1 MPHVLSASPVLAPH
15 RYEQA
20 EITSVFRSVVGLEPD
35 REAVLTRLHAA
46 TGVRSRHLA
55 LPLERYPELS
65 GFGEAND
72 TFIDVGLDMAEQA
85 IKQALAEAGLAP
97 GDVDLLMTVSVT
109 GVAAPSLDARLIGRL
124 GLRSDVRRVPV
135 FGLGCVAGAAGIA
148 RMSDLLRGRPDG
160 VGVLVSVELC
170 SLTVQR
176 DDLSTANLIAS
187 GLFGDGA
194 AAVVMAGEHRA
205 AALGG
210 PGPRVVD
217 SAASLYPDSEDVMG
231 WQVSGSGF
239 RVLLSPRVPEMV
251 RSHVGGDVSAFL
263 ARHGLAVADVHR
275 WLAHPGGPKV
285 LGALAETLDVAP
297 DAFAATWESLAAVGN
312 LSSASVLHVLAETL
326 ADPPG
331 PGEVGLLMA
340 MGPGFCSEQVLLEW

>member
-1 MPHVLSASPVLAPH
+1 MPQVVSVSPVLAPH
-15 RYEQA
+15 RYEQE
-20 EITSVFRSVVGLEPD
+20 EITDVFRSVVGLEPE
-35 REAVLTRLHAA
+35 RAALLTRLHAA

-55 LPLERYPELS
+55 LPLDRYPTLS

-72 TFIDVGLDMAEQA
+72 TFIDVGLEMAEHA
-85 IKQALAEAGLAP
+85 IKHALAEAGLAP
-97 GDVDLLMTVSVT
+97 EDVDLLMTVSVT

-124 GLRSDVRRVPV
+124 GLRRDVRRVPV
-135 FGLGCVAGAAGIA
+135 FGLGCVAGAAGVA
-148 RMSDLLRGRPDG
+148 RMADLLRGRPDG

-205 AALGG
+205 GALGAH
-210 PGPRVVD
+210 GPRVVD
-217 SAASLYPDSEDVMG
+217 SMASLYPDSEDVMG
-231 WQVSGSGF
+231 WHVSGSGF
-239 RVLLSPRVPEMV
+239 RVVLSPRVPDMV
-251 RSHVGGDVSAFL
+251 RSHVGSDVSAFL
-263 ARHGLAVADVHR
+263 ARHDLAVADVNR

-285 LGALAETLDVAP
+285 LGALTETLEVVP

-312 LSSASVLHVLAETL
+312 LSSASVLHVLARSL
-326 ADPPG
+326 GDPPA

-340 MGPGFCSEQVLLEW
+340 MGPGFCSEQVLLQW